1 MLHTTLHYVTVDL
14 YLLNLS
20 YFPHKGF
27 PGDSDGEESAWSAGD
42 WGSIPGSGWSPG
54 KRNGN
59 PLQYPCLENSMDGGA
74 CRVTV
79 HGVAE
84 LNTTERLHFHF
95 FTFFHFTHTCPSG
108 NHIFV
113 LCMRLFSFSFVNST
127 YKWNH
132 MLCHSDLL
140 HPAKYPVE
148 LCMVLGMA
156 RF

>member
-27 PGDSDGEESAWSAGD
+27 PGDSDGEESAWSEGD
-42 WGSIPGSGWSPG
+42 WGSIPGSGRSPG
-54 KRNGN
+54 KRNGK
-59 PLQYPCLENSMDGGA
+59 PLQYPCLENSMGGGA
-74 CRVTV
+74 CHVTV

-84 LNTTERLHFHF
+84 LDTTSLSLSLFYFLSLH
-95 FTFFHFTHTCPSG
+95 THLPSG

-113 LCMRLFSFSFVNST
+113 LCMRLFSFCFLNST

-132 MLCHSDLL
+132 VLCHSLTYCTQPNTL
-140 HPAKYPVE
+140 
-148 LCMVLGMA
+148 
-156 RF
+156 